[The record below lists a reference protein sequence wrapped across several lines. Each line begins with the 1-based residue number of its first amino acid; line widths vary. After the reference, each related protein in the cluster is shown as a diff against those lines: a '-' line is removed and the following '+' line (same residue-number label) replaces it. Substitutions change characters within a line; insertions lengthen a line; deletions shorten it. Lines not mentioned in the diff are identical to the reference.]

1 MSEFRR
7 LRYFLAVAEHLNFR
21 RAAEELE
28 VAQPSLSQ
36 QIRALEDELGFEL
49 FERSKRQ
56 VRLTKAG
63 SEYLVGVRNGLEEF
77 EALAVRAKAARDG
90 LRGTLAIGTA
100 GMLMIEHLPRIVR
113 AFRSGYRDVDFTIT
127 IMRNP
132 DLMDALR
139 RGRIELAFATGIVDE
154 GPVVAQPLWTYRSR
168 VVLPVEHRLA
178 GRPAVPLEELSG
190 ETLIVHPHRGG
201 GSGANGAVMAVCREQ
216 GFVPGA
222 VREVPEIADLETLVG
237 LVACDLGVTILPS
250 PFEALICSK
259 RVVFKPIEGLR
270 AQTRLSACWRKGE
283 DSPLLQ
289 NFVDV
294 ARRVGADEHMTS
306 HPDLNNASER
316 GRP

>member
-21 RAAEELE
+21 RAAEEVE

-63 SEYLVGVRNGLEEF
+63 SEYLVGVRNGLAEF

-113 AFRSGYRDVDFTIT
+113 AFRSEYADVDFTIT

-132 DLMDALR
+132 DLMEALR
-139 RGRIELAFATGIVDE
+139 RGRIELAFATGVVDE
-154 GPVVAQPLWTYRSR
+154 TSVAVQPLWSFRSR

-178 GRPAVPLEELSG
+178 DRPAVPLAELSG

-237 LVACDLGVTILPS
+237 LVACGLGVTILPS

-259 RVVFKPIEGLR
+259 RVVFKPIDGLR
-270 AQTRLSACWRKGE
+270 VQARISACWRRDE
-283 DSPLLQ
+283 DSPLVR

-294 ARRVGADEHMTS
+294 ARRVGADEHMTPFS
-306 HPDLNNASER
+306 
-316 GRP
+316 

>member
-21 RAAEELE
+21 LAARDVE

-36 QIRALEDELGFEL
+36 QIRALEEELGFEL

-63 SEYLVGVRNGLEEF
+63 SEYLVGVRNGLAEF
-77 EALAVRAKAARDG
+77 EALAVRARAARDG
-90 LRGTLAIGTA
+90 LRGALAIGTA

-113 AFRSGYRDVDFTIT
+113 AFRSEYQDIELTMT

-132 DLMDALR
+132 DLLEALR
-139 RGRIELAFATGIVDE
+139 RGRIELAFTSGVITEPSLCVE
-154 GPVVAQPLWTYRSR
+154 PLWTFRSR
-168 VVLPVEHRLA
+168 VVLPVEHPLA
-178 GRPAVPLEELSG
+178 KRSAVPLAELSG

-216 GFVPGA
+216 GFVPGE

-237 LVACDLGVTILPS
+237 LVACGLGVTILPS

-259 RVVFKPIEGLR
+259 RVAFKHIEGLR
-270 AQTRLSACWRKGE
+270 VQAQMSACWRKDE
-283 DSPLLQ
+283 PSKLVQ

-294 ARRVGADEHMTS
+294 ARRVGSDEHMTAF
-306 HPDLNNASER
+306 P
-316 GRP
+316 